1 MGLIRKALVVGG
13 IIFAMPSP
21 PATVQTGQAAQSM
34 PDSTSWNYISAAAD
48 TVADMKS
55 FCERKPQVCI
65 TAQYLTISMEG
76 KARYSAKLIY
86 EWANESAK
94 DQTAALPN
102 KIMASDPINTGTLK
116 TKLRGTIAENSTLK
130 MEDLIPEWHG
140 TLDPDQG

>member
-21 PATVQTGQAAQSM
+21 PATVQTGQVAQSM

-65 TAQYLTISMEG
+65 TAQYLAVSMEG

-94 DQTAALPN
+94 GQTAALPN

-116 TKLRGTIAENSTLK
+116 TKLRGTIAENFTLK

>member
-21 PATVQTGQAAQSM
+21 PATVQTGQVAQSM

-65 TAQYLTISMEG
+65 TAQYLAVSMEG

-94 DQTAALPN
+94 GQTAALPN